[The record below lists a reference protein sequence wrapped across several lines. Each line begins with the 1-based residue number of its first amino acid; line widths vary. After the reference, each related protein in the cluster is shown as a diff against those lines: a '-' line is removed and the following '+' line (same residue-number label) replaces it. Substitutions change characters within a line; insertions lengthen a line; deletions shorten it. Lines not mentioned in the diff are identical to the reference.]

1 MTAAE
6 LATPSRVERRRFTFY
21 AWSGV
26 GMLAVAV
33 VGFVPTFWLPLAQG
47 IPERIPLF
55 AVHGMLCYAWIA
67 FLIYQAQ
74 LAGSGRVARH
84 RDMGLIGVSLATALV
99 LFGVMAIA
107 SAVRRTITP
116 ATADATEAFMI
127 VPMAEMIYFT
137 GFLIAAFL
145 NLKRPEWHKR
155 FMIAATAAIL
165 PAAVARWYIVFVVL
179 GGHLP
184 PWNGT
189 VGFAGLPAAPPQPVS
204 ITPLIGLI
212 PVETFIIA
220 GMVHDWRKRGRVH
233 PAYWWAGG
241 IFLVFELLKAPISST
256 ALWHHIARGLL
267 AVF

>member
-6 LATPSRVERRRFTFY
+6 LATPTRAERQRFTFY

-26 GMLAVAV
+26 AMAAVAV
-33 VGFVPTFWLPLAQG
+33 VGFVPTFWLPVAQG
-47 IPERIPLF
+47 VPERVALF

-67 FLIYQAQ
+67 FLIYQSW
-74 LAGSGRVARH
+74 LAASGRVARH
-84 RDMGLIGVSLATALV
+84 RDAGLIGVSLATALV

-107 SAVRRTITP
+107 SAARRTIT
-116 ATADATEAFMI
+116 AGYADATEAFMI

-155 FMIAATAAIL
+155 FMIAATVAIL
-165 PAAVARWYIVFVVL
+165 PAALARWYIVFVL
-179 GGHLP
+179 MGGHLP

-189 VGFAGLPAAPPQPVS
+189 VGIAGLPAAPPQPVS
-204 ITPLIGLI
+204 TTPLIGLI
-212 PVETFIIA
+212 PMETFIVA
-220 GMVHDWRKRGRVH
+220 GMVHDWRKRAHVH
-233 PAYWWAGG
+233 PAYCWAGG
-241 IFLVFELLKAPISST
+241 IFLVFEFLKSPISET
-256 ALWHHIARGLL
+256 ALWHHIAQGLL

>member
-6 LATPSRVERRRFTFY
+6 LATPIRVDGQRSTFY
-21 AWSGV
+21 LWSGV
-26 GMLAVAV
+26 AMTVVAV
-33 VGFVPTFWLPLAQG
+33 VGFVPTFWLPIAQG
-47 IPERIPLF
+47 VPERIPLF

-67 FLIYQAQ
+67 FLIYQAW
-74 LAGSGRVARH
+74 LARCGRVVRH

-107 SAVRRTITP
+107 SAVRRTITSG
-116 ATADATEAFMI
+116 TEDATEAFMI
-127 VPMAEMIYFT
+127 VPMTEMLYFA

-184 PWNGT
+184 PWDGT

-204 ITPLIGLI
+204 ITPLIALI
-212 PVETFIIA
+212 PMESFIIA
-220 GMVHDWRKRGRVH
+220 GIFHDWRKCARVH

-241 IFLVFELLKAPISST
+241 IFLVFEFLKAPISET

>member
-1 MTAAE
+1 MA
-6 LATPSRVERRRFTFY
+6 
-21 AWSGV
+21 
-26 GMLAVAV
+26 MVAV
-33 VGFVPTFWLPLAQG
+33 VGFVPTFWLPISQG
-47 IPERIPLF
+47 VPERIPLF

-67 FLIYQAQ
+67 FLIYQAW
-74 LAGSGRVARH
+74 LARCGRVARH
-84 RDMGLIGVSLATALV
+84 RDMGLIGLSLATALV
-99 LFGVMAIA
+99 LFGIMAIA

-116 ATADATEAFMI
+116 GTTDATEAFMI
-127 VPMAEMIYFT
+127 VPMAELIYFT

-204 ITPLIGLI
+204 ITPLIALI
-212 PVETFIIA
+212 PMETFIVA
-220 GMVHDWRKRGRVH
+220 GMFHDWRKRGGVQ
-233 PAYWWAGG
+233 PAYWWAGS
-241 IFLVFELLKAPISST
+241 IFLVFELLKTPISAS

>member
-1 MTAAE
+1 MA
-6 LATPSRVERRRFTFY
+6 V
-21 AWSGV
+21 
-26 GMLAVAV
+26 VAV
-33 VGFVPTFWLPLAQG
+33 VGFVPTFWLPIAQG
-47 IPERIPLF
+47 VPERVPLF

-67 FLIYQAQ
+67 FLIYQAR
-74 LAGSGRVARH
+74 LARSGRVVRH

-116 ATADATEAFMI
+116 GTADATEAFMI
-127 VPMAEMIYFT
+127 VPLAELIYFT
-137 GFLIAAFL
+137 GFLIAALL
-145 NLKRPEWHKR
+145 NLKRLEWHKR

-204 ITPLIGLI
+204 ITPAISLITMGF
-212 PVETFIIA
+212 FIIA
-220 GMVHDWRKRGRVH
+220 GMVHDWRKRGGVH
-233 PAYWWAGG
+233 PAYWWTGG
-241 IFLVFELLKAPISST
+241 IFLVFEFLKAPISAS
-256 ALWHHIARGLL
+256 ALWHQIARGLL
-267 AVF
+267 AIF